1 MISANAPLAQR
12 PQHLMPIP
20 LWSRPA
26 IIVAALITQI
36 MAAVFFV
43 GDSLH
48 ELSAAPD
55 SLHPLTELPIAL
67 SLCLGTYFTVR
78 ELRRLLRRSD
88 DQARALALASSA
100 FLKVI
105 DARFSACNLTAA
117 EREVAWMSLKG
128 LEVSDIARL
137 RGAANGTVRAQLARI
152 YGKSGVTG
160 RAQFASLFV
169 EHLMSELPARRDTP
183 PHHHG
188 TESKLHE

>member
-1 MISANAPLAQR
+1 
-12 PQHLMPIP
+12 MPIP

-26 IIVAALITQI
+26 IIVAALIAQI
-36 MAAVFFV
+36 MAAAFFV

-48 ELSAAPD
+48 ELSAARD

-105 DARFSACNLTAA
+105 DARFSACNLTTA
-117 EREVAWMSLKG
+117 ERDVAWMSLKG

-169 EHLMSELPARRDTP
+169 DHLMRELPARRDTP
-183 PHHHG
+183 PHPHG
-188 TESKLHE
+188 TESTLPD

>member
-1 MISANAPLAQR
+1 MPLAQR

-36 MAAVFFV
+36 MAAAFFV

-100 FLKVI
+100 FLKVVEEQ
-105 DARFSACNLTAA
+105 FSAFGLTAA
-117 EREVAWMSLKG
+117 ERDIAWMSLKG
-128 LEVSDIARL
+128 LEVNDIARL

-160 RAQFASLFV
+160 RAQFAALCV
-169 EHLMSELPARRDTP
+169 DHLMRELPARQYIPPQRDHSAEAK
-183 PHHHG
+183 PH
-188 TESKLHE
+188 E